1 MNVIH
6 VMQVPIARDKTNERL
21 SKIGE
26 YLESDDECFASLA
39 KVRAGDE
46 GKHVYIDG
54 ISSAGV
60 VRFVGS
66 SHTKSGD
73 RVCGVELDE
82 PTGKHNGTDD
92 G

>member
-6 VMQVPIARDKTNERL
+6 VMQVPIARDKTDERL
-21 SKIGE
+21 SQIGE
-26 YLESDDECFASLA
+26 YLESDDKCFASLA
-39 KVRAGDE
+39 KVQSGDV

-66 SHTKSGD
+66 HAKSGD
-73 RVCGVELDE
+73 LVCGVELDE
-82 PTGKHNGTDD
+82 PTGKHDGTDD